1 MLIEKRT
8 RKAFPLNWEIYV
20 STESEGVGGKENFSP
35 NFLPRDIRVGV
46 FVGGVQWSEVEWE
59 NSGRCWWKGGRK
71 SGTWARDEFG
81 RLACGFSYLY
91 SLSVSLTFLCIADG
105 LIFVECISQSIE
117 SSYT

>member
-46 FVGGVQWSEVEWE
+46 VVGGVQWSGV
-59 NSGRCWWKGGRK
+59 GK
-71 SGTWARDEFG
+71 
-81 RLACGFSYLY
+81 
-91 SLSVSLTFLCIADG
+91 
-105 LIFVECISQSIE
+105 
-117 SSYT
+117 